1 MITPDEIRKLEEDS
15 AKRGISKL
23 QLMENAGKRV
33 FEVLT
38 EKFELKDKRILI
50 VCYHGNNGGDGFVAA
65 RHLCETAEVDVLF
78 VGDEELLKDEAKV
91 NYKRIIH
98 NERIQIVD
106 DETMVDFDDFD
117 IIVDAIFGTGFK
129 GKIDRDI
136 LYTID
141 MINNARGFKVAIDI
155 PTGIDGN
162 SGEKSEK
169 FINADLI
176 ITFHDMKSGIA
187 DLADKTVVVDI
198 GLR

>member
-33 FEVLT
+33 FEVLA

-65 RHLCETAEVDVLF
+65 RYLCEIAEVDVLF
-78 VGDEELLKDEAKV
+78 VGDEEHLKDEAKV

>member
-1 MITPDEIRKLEEDS
+1 MNKKIIVTQGMDLFPDQIERLKTLGEVKIYNDLAKTSEEWLE
-15 AKRGISKL
+15 R
-23 QLMENAGKRV
+23 
-33 FEVLT
+33 
-38 EKFELKDKRILI
+38 
-50 VCYHGNNGGDGFVAA
+50 CNG
-65 RHLCETAEVDVLF
+65 
-78 VGDEELLKDEAKV
+78 
-91 NYKRIIH
+91 
-98 NERIQIVD
+98 
-106 DETMVDFDDFD
+106 FD